1 MFSNRNIDIDLFRT
15 FLAAIDLDGLNKAA
29 IAVGRSQSTVSTQIK
44 RMEEIAGCA
53 LFQPDGRKVRLTP
66 AGEKL
71 AGYGRRLVALHD
83 EALQALAEDP
93 LTGGVSL
100 AVMGD
105 YAHHVLPRYLAGFME
120 RHPSIMID
128 VTTGFSEDLL
138 AQLGGRFD
146 LVLSTHPLGEGRG
159 ERLRVERTHWVF
171 SSTHELPKTAA
182 VPLALLPP
190 GNLFRKWALDALEK
204 AGIPWHVLFTSSSI
218 AAVEAAAAAGIA
230 VSVAKQGSALTGL
243 RFLGP
248 QHGFP
253 QLPETEIILNRS
265 TGRFPDA
272 TAALGD
278 YLAREMRDTKTDLP

>member
-1 MFSNRNIDIDLFRT
+1 MSANRNIDMDLFRT
-15 FLAAIDLDGLNKAA
+15 FLATIDLDGLNKAA

-44 RMEEIAGCA
+44 RMEDIAGCD

-71 AGYGRRLVALHD
+71 AGYARRLIALHD
-83 EALQALAEDP
+83 EALEALAENRLD
-93 LTGGVSL
+93 GSVSL

-105 YAHHVLPRYLAGFME
+105 YANHVLPQFLAGFME

-159 ERLRVERTHWVF
+159 ERLRVERTQWVF
-171 SSTHELPKTAA
+171 SANHELPKTAA

-190 GNLFRKWALDALEK
+190 GNLFRKWALDALDQ

-230 VSVAKQGSALTGL
+230 VCVAKQGSAGSGL
-243 RFLGP
+243 RFLGKR
-248 QHGFP
+248 HGFP
-253 QLPETEIILNRS
+253 ELPETEIVLNRS
-265 TGRFPDA
+265 TGRFPAA
-272 TAALGD
+272 TLALGD
-278 YLAREMRDTKTDLP
+278 YLANEMREA